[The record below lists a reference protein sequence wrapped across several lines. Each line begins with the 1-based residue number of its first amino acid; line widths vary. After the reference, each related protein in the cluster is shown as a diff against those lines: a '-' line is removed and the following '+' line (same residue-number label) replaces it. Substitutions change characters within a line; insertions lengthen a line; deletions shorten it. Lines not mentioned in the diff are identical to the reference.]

1 MKKKYEV
8 MGQVSGGKFMGTYE
22 ASSKEEA
29 EKMAL
34 DKEGY
39 VSLCHQCASE
49 CEDAQI
55 DEVFVTEVEELYEK
69 DS

>member
-8 MGQVSGGKFMGTYE
+8 MGVVSGGKFMGIYE
-22 ASSKEEA
+22 AESKEEA
-29 EKMAL
+29 EQMAL

-55 DEVFVTEVEELYEK
+55 TETFATEIEE
-69 DS
+69 